1 IQDLSRLLSRNYP
14 EILDN
19 VFVSAPRIFCP
30 NINAQSHRLER
41 QMLTLVIQLIGAPS
55 YFSTIWGW
63 VKNWVDPGT
72 VDKLKVLSHAEVLP
86 TLKEYIDVENIPTR
100 FGGQL
105 KYETGMG
112 YDLDPV
118 IARRLVWLSG
128 SDNKFPKGPI
138 IWVRTGDGCK
148 MAVAIGTQHGKERMK
163 KLAVIR

>member
-1 IQDLSRLLSRNYP
+1 
-14 EILDN
+14 
-19 VFVSAPRIFCP
+19 
-30 NINAQSHRLER
+30 
-41 QMLTLVIQLIGAPS
+41 MLTLVTQLIGAPS

-72 VDKLKVLSHAEVLP
+72 VEKLKVLSHAEVLP

-100 FGGQL
+100 FGGQF

-118 IARRLVWLSG
+118 IAHRLVWLSG
-128 SDNKFPKGPI
+128 SGNKLPKGPI
-138 IWVRTGDGCK
+138 KWVRTGDGCK
-148 MAVAIGTQHGKERMK
+148 MAVAIGSQRGKERMT